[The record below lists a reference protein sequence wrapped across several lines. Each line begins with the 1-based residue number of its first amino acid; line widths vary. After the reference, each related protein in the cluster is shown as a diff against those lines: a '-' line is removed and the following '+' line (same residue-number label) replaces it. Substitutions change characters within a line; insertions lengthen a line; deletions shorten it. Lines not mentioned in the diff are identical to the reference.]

1 VNGRAADAALVIALT
16 VVAWGVGGVLRPLDD
31 AVNDTMFVEAAA
43 DIGVPVVVVRVDQAT
58 DEAFT
63 APLLFWDARFAEVV
77 DAAVV
82 GGADR
87 IVIDFLLYS
96 LPGDVV
102 PELGYPLVSSMAKA
116 RAAGLEVVNIA
127 HGAGIPGTDEAAVKL
142 PHPLIR
148 AGSSAIALANIT
160 VDDDGVV
167 RRLELGCGDPH
178 ALAWVLAGTSEDC
191 DTVYIRYR
199 EVEGGWPGV
208 SMLEVITRQRAGDGA
223 WLREQFE
230 GQTLLVGAVAPK
242 FGDLFR
248 TPLATLTPGVE
259 IHAQALR
266 TLLEGDA
273 PRPLSA
279 AWGLLIAALLGLGSL
294 LGGQRLGVAA
304 ALGLGIA
311 SAILAGVAGI
321 AGGMALGL
329 RMPFVA
335 WGLSLVL
342 PGVAGALAR
351 LGKERAAR
359 QKLARTLGSYVNPH
373 VMAALLADPDAVG
386 IGGSIR
392 TVTVLMADIVGYSTF
407 AEDRPPEQVVDVL
420 NEYFEAMTRV
430 IQTNGGTVDKFMG
443 DGLLAVF
450 GAPLPLPQD
459 GAPNAVAAA
468 RGMEKAL
475 EGLQEGWRKQRL
487 PELDIGIGI
496 HTGPAI
502 VGNMGSV
509 LKMEYTV
516 IGDAVNVAARIE
528 TTTRKFGV
536 RVLISG
542 ETMERIEDKPDAAD
556 LGEVQ
561 VKGRAQPVRMWS
573 LAPPPPPGR

>member
-1 VNGRAADAALVIALT
+1 
-16 VVAWGVGGVLRPLDD
+16 
-31 AVNDTMFVEAAA
+31 
-43 DIGVPVVVVRVDQAT
+43 
-58 DEAFT
+58 
-63 APLLFWDARFAEVV
+63 
-77 DAAVV
+77 
-82 GGADR
+82 
-87 IVIDFLLYS
+87 
-96 LPGDVV
+96 
-102 PELGYPLVSSMAKA
+102 
-116 RAAGLEVVNIA
+116 
-127 HGAGIPGTDEAAVKL
+127 
-142 PHPLIR
+142 
-148 AGSSAIALANIT
+148 
-160 VDDDGVV
+160 
-167 RRLELGCGDPH
+167 
-178 ALAWVLAGTSEDC
+178 
-191 DTVYIRYR
+191 
-199 EVEGGWPGV
+199 
-208 SMLEVITRQRAGDGA
+208 
-223 WLREQFE
+223 
-230 GQTLLVGAVAPK
+230 
-242 FGDLFR
+242 
-248 TPLATLTPGVE
+248 
-259 IHAQALR
+259 
-266 TLLEGDA
+266 
-273 PRPLSA
+273 
-279 AWGLLIAALLGLGSL
+279 
-294 LGGQRLGVAA
+294 
-304 ALGLGIA
+304 
-311 SAILAGVAGI
+311 
-321 AGGMALGL
+321 
-329 RMPFVA
+329 
-335 WGLSLVL
+335 
-342 PGVAGALAR
+342 VAGALAR